1 MAEHIGQ
8 ISSEVQMETLFEAA
22 EHAIDEVEQ
31 SVPEQFTPPPTYELP
46 NVSDEIISTPAPASP
61 FSVQSDMDLVQQRLH
76 DVFGSE
82 SESMDVHSGTGT
94 EILVLPEDSEDT
106 VAGPTDR
113 DDDSDVDMAGPTDI
127 DDDGDAQHPGQAQD
141 C

>member
-31 SVPEQFTPPPTYELP
+31 SVPEQFTPPPTYELS

-61 FSVQSDMDLVQQRLH
+61 FSVHSDTDLIQQRLL
-76 DVFGSE
+76 GL
-82 SESMDVHSGTGT
+82 TG
-94 EILVLPEDSEDT
+94 
-106 VAGPTDR
+106 R
-113 DDDSDVDMAGPTDI
+113 F
-127 DDDGDAQHPGQAQD
+127 
-141 C
+141 